1 MPKRRQIRLIASTR
15 FMTRSGART
24 CSGTLGDAAVRT
36 AEPLGVDGESF
47 EQIESRGVEVWLDGL
62 MEELKT
68 KTYRPGAV
76 RRVFIP
82 KPDGKQR
89 PLGIPTVRDRVA
101 QMAAVIVLEAIFE
114 ADLPEEQYAYR
125 PRRSAHDAIK
135 ATHGLLNRGFGEVV
149 DADLSGYFDT
159 IPHHELMQSVA
170 RRVSDGAMLALI
182 KAWLQ
187 MAVEEDD
194 GKGGRRRT
202 TQAKDT
208 ARGTPQGA
216 PISPLLANLYMRRFI
231 LAWKKQGW
239 EQKFGARI
247 VNYADDFVILCRRN
261 AAEAR
266 ERMEAIMAKLK
277 LTVNPQ
283 KTRVCRVPEETFE
296 FLGYA
301 LGRCHSTRTGR
312 SLHWHPSVKET
323 CEATL
328 RGNQPADAPG
338 YRGSGSRRVGRSYQR
353 KLRGWANYFSL
364 GPVSKAY
371 RAVDRHTRYRL
382 RRWLCNKHKVQGP
395 GGKRFPSSI
404 STRGSGS
411 CDLEA
416 LTVDLPWAKA

>member
-1 MPKRRQIRLIASTR
+1 
-15 FMTRSGART
+15 
-24 CSGTLGDAAVRT
+24 
-36 AEPLGVDGESF
+36 
-47 EQIESRGVEVWLDGL
+47 
-62 MEELKT
+62 MEGLKT
-68 KTYRPGAV
+68 KTYRPQAV
-76 RRVFIP
+76 RRVYIP

-194 GKGGRRRT
+194 GKGGQRRT

-283 KTRVCRVPEETFE
+283 KT
-296 FLGYA
+296 GM
-301 LGRCHSTRTGR
+301 
-312 SLHWHPSVKET
+312 
-323 CEATL
+323 
-328 RGNQPADAPG
+328 
-338 YRGSGSRRVGRSYQR
+338 
-353 KLRGWANYFSL
+353 
-364 GPVSKAY
+364 
-371 RAVDRHTRYRL
+371 
-382 RRWLCNKHKVQGP
+382 
-395 GGKRFPSSI
+395 
-404 STRGSGS
+404 
-411 CDLEA
+411 
-416 LTVDLPWAKA
+416 